1 MNSLKASTKL
11 AIAHDTNDRQAFLE
25 SLKLLGDLPLIHKIG
40 LKMLPRL
47 EKSDWKLFQDKE
59 IFVDSKL
66 HDIPSQ
72 VSDAVKAYGEW
83 GAKYLTVHLSGGKQ
97 MLTEAQKAASSYNL
111 QLLGVSIL
119 TSLTDADLLDIGFQQ
134 TQASVEKL
142 IKLGKNSG
150 LNSFVM
156 SAQEVSSIKKIYPD
170 VYCVTPGISLE
181 GESKQSDQNR
191 TASIQEAVQAG
202 SDMLV
207 VGRAIL
213 KAPKPYLAAKRAL
226 ELIAS
231 CS

>member
-1 MNSLKASTKL
+1 MNPLKASTKL
-11 AIAHDTNDRQAFLE
+11 AIAHDTTDREAFLE

-47 EKSDWKLFQDKE
+47 EKNDWKLFQDKE
-59 IFVDSKL
+59 IFIDAKL

-72 VSDAVKAYGEW
+72 VSDAIRAYGEW

-97 MLTEAQKAASSYNL
+97 MLTEAQKAAESCKI

-119 TSLTDADLLDIGFQQ
+119 TSLSDRDLIEIGFEK

-142 IKLGKNSG
+142 IKLGTQSG

-156 SAQEVSSIKKIYPD
+156 SAQEVSLIKKTYPHIYA
-170 VYCVTPGISLE
+170 VTPGISLE
-181 GESKQSDQNR
+181 GEAKQSDQNR
-191 TASIQEAVQAG
+191 TASIHEAVKAG

-207 VGRAIL
+207 IGRAIL
-213 KAPKPYLAAKRAL
+213 KAPNPYLAAQKAL

>member
-1 MNSLKASTKL
+1 MKSSKTLTRL
-11 AIAHDTNDRQAFLE
+11 AIAHDTTDRE
-25 SLKLLGDLPLIHKIG
+25 SFFQNLNLLGDLPIIHKIG
-40 LKMLPRL
+40 LKMLPLL
-47 EKSDWKLFQDKE
+47 EKNDWKLFQNKE
-59 IFVDSKL
+59 IFIDAKL

-72 VSDAVKAYGEW
+72 VSDAVKAYGEL
-83 GAKYLTVHLSGGKQ
+83 GARYLTVHLSGGKQ
-97 MLTEAQKAASSYNL
+97 MLAEALNTASTYNV

-119 TSLTDADLLDIGFQQ
+119 TSLTDADLLDIGLQQ

-191 TASIQEAVQAG
+191 TATVQEAVKAG

-207 VGRAIL
+207 IGRAIL
-213 KAPKPYLAAKRAL
+213 QAPKPYLAAQRAL

>member
-1 MNSLKASTKL
+1 MKPLKALTRL
-11 AIAHDTNDRQAFLE
+11 AIAHDTTDREDFLK

-47 EKSDWKLFQDKE
+47 EKSDWKLFHDKE
-59 IFVDSKL
+59 IFVDAKL

-72 VSDAVKAYGEW
+72 VSDAVTAYGEL

-97 MLTEAQKAASSYNL
+97 MLTEAQKTAVAHNI

-119 TSLTDADLLDIGFQQ
+119 TSLSNVDLTEIGMAT
-134 TQASVEKL
+134 TQVSVEKL
-142 IKLGKNSG
+142 IKVGTQSG

-156 SAQEVSSIKKIYPD
+156 SAQEVSFIKKAYPGIYA
-170 VYCVTPGISLE
+170 VTPGISLE
-181 GESKQSDQNR
+181 GEPKQSDQNR
-191 TASIQEAVQAG
+191 TASIQEAVRAG

-207 VGRAIL
+207 IGRAIL
-213 KAPKPYLAAKRAL
+213 KAPKPYLAAQRAL